1 MNPFYLV
8 GLSFLQLHSV
18 VYASN
23 KLAIQRNTLF
33 SVNYWMYAI
42 SRFIVAACISGLYV
56 AAFTYAMEMVATKH
70 RSFTGVNIQAQ
81 FAVGYVILGFLSLIP
96 QLHDWRYFQAAIT
109 LFSFFA
115 VAASFYVPES
125 PSWQFTKG
133 KVDDALITCENI
145 LERKTGD
152 TSFPQHVLQDGES
165 LTNNRWVSNY

>member
-1 MNPFYLV
+1 M
-8 GLSFLQLHSV
+8 QLHSV

-23 KLAIQRNTLF
+23 NLQILRNTLF
-33 SVNYWMYAI
+33 PVNYWMYAI

-165 LTNNRWVSNY
+165 NNRWVSNY